1 MVSPPNTHST
11 EHKRLQPITQLSTL
25 NMARNYSTANRT
37 MMSLN
42 EITVNGVKMSPLPGG
57 VLIGRKGIMK
67 KEIERRSRATIQ
79 LRGELIHIQ
88 GGAKERRDA
97 KILIQALAQN
107 FHNTGKAGLPSH
119 MTSAARPRRAPQPK
133 MVTSSDGWST
143 ITAKEQKTTTDTSRT
158 TSVPTSSRFSG
169 LEMWDSDD
177 DEEEVEVE
185 KTPIAQAVSQPA
197 LPAAAA
203 AQPEKSKPVPIRWA
217 DDESSSD
224 EDEEDDMF
232 LGAW

>member
-1 MVSPPNTHST
+1 
-11 EHKRLQPITQLSTL
+11 
-25 NMARNYSTANRT
+25 MARNYSTANRT
-37 MMSLN
+37 MMSLS

-57 VLIGRKGIMK
+57 VLIGRKGVMK

-79 LRGELIHIQ
+79 LRGTLIQIQ

-107 FHNTGKAGLPSH
+107 FHNTGKAGLPAH
-119 MTSAARPRRAPQPK
+119 MTSAPRRRRAPQPK

-143 ITAKEQKTTTDTSRT
+143 ITAKEKKTTESSRT
-158 TSVPTSSRFSG
+158 SSVPTSSRFSG

-177 DEEEVEVE
+177 EEEKE
-185 KTPIAQAVSQPA
+185 TPVAQSDTHISWAETLVHSLTEPAPTAATAV
-197 LPAAAA
+197 A
-203 AQPEKSKPVPIRWA
+203 AQPAKSKSERISWA
-217 DDESSSD
+217 DYESSSD
-224 EDEEDDMF
+224 EEEDEYANDMF

>member
-1 MVSPPNTHST
+1 
-11 EHKRLQPITQLSTL
+11 
-25 NMARNYSTANRT
+25 MARNYSTANRT

-57 VLIGRKGIMK
+57 VLIGRKGVMK

-79 LRGELIHIQ
+79 LRGTLIHIQ

-107 FHNTGKAGLPSH
+107 FHNTGKAGLPAH
-119 MTSAARPRRAPQPK
+119 MTSAPRRRRAPQPK

-143 ITAKEQKTTTDTSRT
+143 ITAKEKKTTESSRT
-158 TSVPTSSRFSG
+158 SSVPTSSRFSG

-177 DEEEVEVE
+177 EEEE
-185 KTPIAQAVSQPA
+185 TPVAQHDHSSWTESLVRS
-197 LPAAAA
+197 LTETGPAAAA

-217 DDESSSD
+217 DEESSSD
-224 EDEEDDMF
+224 EDEEDENDMF